1 MADFDV
7 EASLAQFRKPE
18 DIESGFVD
26 VPLVPSQREIEQQA
40 LIDVRNIMDRD
51 RERQEA
57 DLNTIKKY
65 GGVATGSLIALGGL
79 GMMVMNRQTADAA
92 EKLYDEAEYE
102 VNTATKIEDNM
113 SEKEKNK
120 MSKYAKMVQVVYD
133 RRKAGGTDFFGFR
146 SGFRKR
152 DVDIPNQDVEGYT
165 FERTGNDLTGAFVND
180 EKKEV
185 VLAMRG
191 LMPLND
197 RSDLLQFP
205 AMTASTALEEER
217 GDAFGSTFRADRR
230 MLEEIYLQAKELY
243 PEYNI
248 ITTGHSRGGR
258 GSIYLGRKYGLEFH
272 AFSPATNRGDLLLT
286 SPSERGN
293 HYYNSRDPVSRHMAS
308 KLSNTVE
315 QHHVSY
321 NNRLYPHSLVDF
333 QKDGEFHNSTI
344 FVKQPKT
351 TRTVAIKEEEQRTI
365 DEIITQGVRDSLRQ
379 DYIEPEE
386 LIDAD
391 IGRFADVTVP
401 EINNAP
407 ILETGYGKTTDS
419 GIFVNV
425 NSRPVSKFKPNV
437 SLFDAIDRNN
447 DNEITRA
454 ELKAFYPDLSDEE
467 IDNLFKLYD
476 TDNNG
481 SLNRSEFGL
490 LKI

>member
-1 MADFDV
+1 MEDFDV
-7 EASLAQFRKPE
+7 EASLAQFRQPE

-40 LIDVRNIMDRD
+40 LMDVRNIMDRD
-51 RERQEA
+51 NKRQEEE
-57 DLNTIKKY
+57 LNTIKKY
-65 GGVATGSLIALGGL
+65 GGVATGLIALGGL
-79 GMMVMNRQTADAA
+79 GMMVLNKKTADAA
-92 EKLYDEAEYE
+92 EKLYDEEEYE

-113 SEKEKNK
+113 SEEEKNE
-120 MSKYAKMVQVVYD
+120 MSKFAKMVQVVYD

-152 DVDIPNQDVEGYT
+152 DVDIPNQDVDGYV

-205 AMTASTALEEER
+205 SMSVSTALEEER
-217 GDAFGSTFRADRR
+217 GDAFGSTFRADRK

-243 PEYNI
+243 PEYNV

-272 AFSPATNRGDLLLT
+272 AFSPATNRGDLMLT
-286 SPSERGN
+286 SPSEKGH

-308 KLSNTVE
+308 KISGSVE

-351 TRTVAIKEEEQRTI
+351 TRAVAIKE
-365 DEIITQGVRDSLRQ
+365 DFDVSDL
-379 DYIEPEE
+379 
-386 LIDAD
+386 
-391 IGRFADVTVP
+391 GRFPDVTVP

-425 NSRPVSKFKPNV
+425 NRRLVSKFKPNV
-437 SLFDAIDRNN
+437 SLFDTIDRNN
-447 DNEITRA
+447 DNEISRQ

-476 TDNNG
+476 KDRSGT
-481 SLNRSEFGL
+481 LNRTEFEL
-490 LKI
+490 SNF